1 MDLKSEGRRPRPE
14 RRPNTEGRNP
24 NIAPRAIAG
33 ELQRLFDEFI
43 APTRLPSR
51 VPTVFGFQTSAFFRF
66 SAFGLRIVPMTLFLV
81 LSIPCPAFAENWP
94 CWRGPRLDG
103 TSSEKA
109 VPIYWSPTSNVVWK
123 AELLGFGHASPIVWG
138 DRVFTVSAFLDTKD
152 RVLLCL
158 ERQTGKL
165 LWQRIVLTAPLEH
178 KHALNSFA
186 SSTPATDGE
195 LVYVAFLDGERM
207 FAAAYDFTG
216 KQRWA
221 ARPGTFASM
230 HGFCSSPILYQDK
243 VILNGDHDGDSYLV
257 ALSRADGRTLWR
269 TPRENHTRSYC
280 TPLIREMGGHPQMV
294 LSGDKCVASFD
305 PAIGRRLWV
314 IDGPTEQ
321 FVASPVFSEQCGLV
335 IITGGFPDHHIL
347 GIRPDGTGNV
357 TQTHIAWRTTRGAA
371 YVPSPIVEGDYFL
384 VISDEG
390 VAHCFEAGTGKIL
403 WTERLGQEHAS
414 LVSAEGRIYF
424 LNDKGVMNVVKAGP
438 EFDRLAQNDIG
449 EKCFASPAI
458 SHGQLFL
465 RGERHLFC
473 IGAARPQ

>member
-24 NIAPRAIAG
+24 NIARRAIAG

-51 VPTVFGFQTSAFFRF
+51 VPTAFGFQTSAFFRF
-66 SAFGLRIVPMTLFLV
+66 SGFGFRV
-81 LSIPCPAFAENWP
+81 LLPALSLALCLPCPTFAENWP

-103 TSSEKA
+103 TSSEKT
-109 VPIYWSPTSNVVWK
+109 VPLYWSPTRNVVWK
-123 AELLGFGHASPIVWG
+123 AELPGLGHASPIVWG
-138 DRVFTVSAFLDTKD
+138 DRVFTVSALLDTKD

-158 ERQTGKL
+158 DRQTGKL
-165 LWQRIVLTAPLEH
+165 LWQKTLEH

-195 LVYVAFLDGERM
+195 LVYVAFLDGDRM

-221 ARPGTFASM
+221 ARPGSFASM

>member
-1 MDLKSEGRRPRPE
+1 MRAVAAREKGALSRRSTRP
-14 RRPNTEGRNP
+14 
-24 NIAPRAIAG
+24 AS
-33 ELQRLFDEFI
+33 
-43 APTRLPSR
+43 LPSA
-51 VPTVFGFQTSAFFRF
+51 VFSTFGFRHSDFLRVSGFGFR
-66 SAFGLRIVPMTLFLV
+66 V
-81 LSIPCPAFAENWP
+81 LPAALLLALTVASPASAENWP

-103 TSSEKA
+103 TSRETN
-109 VPIYWSPTSNVVWK
+109 VPIHWSASSNVVWK
-123 AELLGFGHASPIVWG
+123 AELPGSGHASPIVWG
-138 DRVFTVSAFLDTKD
+138 DRVFTVSALPETQD
-152 RVLLCL
+152 RLLLCL
-158 ERQTGKL
+158 DRQTGKL
-165 LWQRIVLTAPLEH
+165 LWQKTVLTAPLER
-178 KHALNSFA
+178 KHTLNSFA

-195 LVYVAFLDGERM
+195 LIYTAFLDGAQM
-207 FAAAYDFTG
+207 FVAALDLAG
-216 KQRWA
+216 NQRWV
-221 ARPGTFASM
+221 ARAGPFASV

-257 ALSRADGRTLWR
+257 ALSRANGRLLWK

-280 TPLIREMGGHPQMV
+280 TPLIREMSGRPQMV
-294 LSGDKCVASFD
+294 LAGNKCVASFD
-305 PAIGRRLWV
+305 PNTGRRLWI

-321 FVASPVFSEQCGLV
+321 FVASPVYSEKLGLV
-335 IITGGFPDHHIL
+335 LIAAGFPEHHIL

-371 YVPSPIVEGDYFL
+371 YVPSPIIEGDCFL

-390 VAHCFEAGTGKIL
+390 VAHCFAAGTGEVL

-424 LNDKGVMNVVKAGP
+424 LNDKGVMNVVKAGL
-438 EFDRLAQNDIG
+438 ECVRVAQNDLG

-473 IGAARPQ
+473 IGARK